1 MYLLAKDPE
10 DLAVISACLQ
20 DALVIF
26 SDMSNIPKE
35 HRFAAV
41 CSRFRW
47 EQLDQH
53 ERVRCGIH
61 FDGILSTQVRGIDQ
75 KDQQR
80 VLELLT
86 IRSMRTGLHNWYLE
100 LIFSGVRSVR
110 LEAEVIECQLRDL
123 SEPWKTRKRPFHGL
137 DSDL

>member
-26 SDMSNIPKE
+26 SDMSYIPKE

-86 IRSMRTGLHNWYLE
+86 IQRYTVLLQVERRC
-100 LIFSGVRSVR
+100 IFMMNYIPLLMS
-110 LEAEVIECQLRDL
+110 
-123 SEPWKTRKRPFHGL
+123 
-137 DSDL
+137 